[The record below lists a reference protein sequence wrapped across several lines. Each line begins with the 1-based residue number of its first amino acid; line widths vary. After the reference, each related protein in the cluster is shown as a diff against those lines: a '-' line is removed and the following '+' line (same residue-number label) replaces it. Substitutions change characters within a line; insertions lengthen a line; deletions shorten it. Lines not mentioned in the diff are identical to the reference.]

1 MSDSVHSPALTSP
14 IHDPFAVYIQHEL
27 APVLTEV
34 RNWLSW
40 LPAPV
45 VSFIVLSVIGL
56 LAALFSRLV
65 TDRILMRIPGAKR
78 GALVRLFTKSLR
90 RPVRL
95 MVMFFAVG
103 ITLPVSGLSNSL
115 QATIGHILLICFIA
129 TMGYGTLITIRTL
142 SDTYL
147 SRFAEADQDDDILA
161 RKHAT
166 QIRLLRRLTE
176 IIICVLTVSA
186 ELVTFEPVREYGVS
200 LFASAGAA
208 SLILGLAARPVL
220 ANLFAGVQIA
230 MTQPIRMGDLIVFNG
245 DWTWVEEITSTYVV
259 LRSWDWRRRIV
270 PILYFLDNP
279 FENWTYNSAELVG
292 AVYLHVDY
300 RAPMDRIRTKLEEIV
315 RGCPQWTGKDF
326 SAQVADCNQQTMMIR
341 VTASART
348 AIRSWDLRC
357 EIREKIIRW
366 MCEECPEALPK
377 TRFAMTPSEQGYAQ
391 PALTRTGEPPL
402 HPGFMN
408 GPEGAFQPPSDS
420 GPQA

>member
-377 TRFAMTPSEQGYAQ
+377 TRFAMTPAEQGYAQ
-391 PALTRTGEPPL
+391 PALTRTGENPL
-402 HPGFMN
+402 PPGFMN